1 VRSKRLGAGLALLPE
16 VLEEQITI
24 GPETEAHASALA
36 RPTPACFLDASDAQ
50 ARKTTAGNGTSAG
63 SQKTAVKRKNPAVVF
78 VGALA
83 TAFALV
89 VAPAAGAAGKLI
101 HAEPMFGEKVRI
113 DGDLREWPAKTT
125 ELGEVLQGSVA
136 GTAAGVVLGYDETT
150 LYVIVRVTDK
160 KLVRTAGAG
169 DAEDHAT
176 LYLAFPKSNSYE
188 VDLYPG
194 APGKSAGLVRIKGS
208 PVKGA
213 KLVEAPTDKG
223 YSMEA
228 SIPWSAFPEAAKLR
242 VGLRAALRVT
252 DASAPGSVK
261 TVLGTSSATTG
272 RALPPLLLSV
282 ERGLDTLLV
291 REKGLSSNPSREIY
305 GNVSG
310 DALLERVAVFGPYLT
325 IVGPGFRGGKEF
337 YFGELGVEDA
347 SMVTRLDLE
356 DFDADGRDE
365 IVVQKRVGD
374 KDKYRELIQIMKV
387 GRDDSPFA
395 AFTHE
400 VGIKTPEGQVSNK
413 VSLRGGTLEISQGEA
428 EGFDPATY
436 AESMPS
442 NMGAA
447 LLPWE
452 TTKSRAYKW
461 QGDGMKPAGE
471 SSWTPKQTAGKGG
484 AKAGPR
490 QSSRVSGPEAPPPP
504 RAPSADELQDRL
516 YALYRRDR
524 SAGSGKP
531 RFDFVTDVAGDKTAE
546 RVVLH
551 DKDLV
556 VFGKG
561 FRAGTSYS
569 FITVGVADGKDIAD
583 VTARDLTGDGKAEI
597 LVRGVLHA
605 KASKALGGGVVDRY
619 GLFVYGVQGDALTR
633 IFAAETGRAVDGDRI
648 LGSVAFLPG
657 DRGATRIELRPGRA
671 VGWTEKSY
679 PFPEDSTTAG
689 GLEPLLLPWSNA
701 GVRKYKFDG
710 RAYVSE

>member
-1 VRSKRLGAGLALLPE
+1 MAGVFAALGGL
-16 VLEEQITI
+16 
-24 GPETEAHASALA
+24 
-36 RPTPACFLDASDAQ
+36 
-50 ARKTTAGNGTSAG
+50 
-63 SQKTAVKRKNPAVVF
+63 
-78 VGALA
+78 LA
-83 TAFALV
+83 TPPV
-89 VAPAAGAAGKLI
+89 SAAGTPI
-101 HAEPMFGEKVRI
+101 HVEPMSGEKVRI
-113 DGDLREWPAKTT
+113 DGDLREWPAKATD
-125 ELGEVLQGSVA
+125 LGEVLQGS
-136 GTAAGVVLGYDETT
+136 AAGSAASVVLGYDETT
-150 LYVIVRVTDK
+150 LYVTVRVTDK

-169 DAEDHAT
+169 NAEDHAT
-176 LYLAFPKSNSYE
+176 LYLAFPKSNTYE

-194 APGKSAGLVRIKGS
+194 APGKSAGLVRMKGS
-208 PVKGA
+208 AVRGA
-213 KLVEAPTDKG
+213 KLVEAPTAKG
-223 YSMEA
+223 YSIEA

-261 TVLGTSSATTG
+261 TVIGTSSATTG
-272 RALPPLLLSV
+272 RALPPLMLSV

-291 REKGLSSNPSREIY
+291 KDKGLSSNPSREVY

-337 YFGELGVEDA
+337 YFGELGVADA
-347 SMVTRLDLE
+347 SMVTRLELE
-356 DFDADGRDE
+356 DFDGDGRDE
-365 IVVQKRVGD
+365 IVIQKRVGD
-374 KDKYRELIQIMKV
+374 KDKYRELVQIMKV

-400 VGIKTPEGQVSNK
+400 IGIKTAEGQVRNK

-428 EGFDPATY
+428 EGFEAATY
-436 AESMPS
+436 AESMPA

-452 TTKSRAYKW
+452 TTKSRSFKW
-461 QGDGMKPAGE
+461 QGDGMKAAGE
-471 SSWTPKQTAGKGG
+471 SSWTPKQAAAGKGG
-484 AKAGPR
+484 AKAPPR
-490 QSSRVSGPEAPPPP
+490 QSPRADGPEAPPPP

-524 SAGSGKP
+524 SAGSSKP
-531 RFDFVTDVAGDKTAE
+531 RFDFVTDVAGDKAPE

-561 FRAGTSYS
+561 FRSGTSYS

-633 IFAAETGRAVDGDRI
+633 IFAAETGRAVDDDRI

-657 DRGATRIELRPGRA
+657 ERGATRIELRPGRA

-679 PFPEDSTTAG
+679 PFPEDTTTAG
-689 GLEPLLLPWSNA
+689 GLEPLLLPWSSA
-701 GVRKYKFDG
+701 GARKYRFDG